1 MTTVAPVVA
10 ADAKAPTLAQWPG
23 SGPLHGL
30 IWAFRIHADGA
41 AEELPVD
48 GPIDDRHDG
57 WLWLHFNLADT
68 RACQW
73 IKAAP
78 GICGRAAGL
87 LVDHGQHQQLHVDD
101 GCVYG
106 VFGDLVRGL
115 DGATPDI
122 GFLHF
127 AMTERVLISGRR
139 DPLNAVEA
147 TRRRL
152 QAGHRLPTVA
162 ALLELIIDHV
172 VEAVDGYEDELAVE
186 IDAIEEQMLTA
197 SLTDERQRLSR
208 IRRTTVRLHRQ
219 LAGLRTLLHR
229 IEKEMGSS
237 FSAQMQIAT
246 TRLSQRLD
254 GLDHD
259 IVAMRDRA
267 YLLQEEV
274 TLKIGEETNRH
285 LQVLAVVTVL
295 LMPATVITGIF
306 GMNVKGLPFTDN
318 ESGFLLSA
326 GLLVG
331 GSILAY
337 LALKWMGVLGRK

>member
-1 MTTVAPVVA
+1 MSTVASAVA
-10 ADAKAPTLAQWPG
+10 ADAIAPTPWPG

-30 IWAFRIHADGA
+30 IWAFRVHADGT
-41 AEELPVD
+41 AEELPLD
-48 GPIDDRHDG
+48 RAIDDRHDG
-57 WLWLHFNLADT
+57 WLWLHFNLADA
-68 RACQW
+68 RACHW
-73 IKAAP
+73 IEAAP
-78 GICGRAAGL
+78 GISRAAAAL
-87 LVDHGQHQQLHVDD
+87 LLDHGQRQQLHVDD
-101 GCVYG
+101 TCVYG

-127 AMTERVLISGRR
+127 AMTERVLISARR
-139 DPLNAVEA
+139 DHLSAVEA
-147 TRRRL
+147 TRRSL
-152 QAGHRLPTVA
+152 QAGHKLPTVA

-172 VEAVDGYEDELAVE
+172 VEAIDCYEDELALE
-186 IDAIEEQMLTA
+186 MDAIEEQMLA
-197 SLTDERQRLSR
+197 SSITDERQRLSR

-219 LAGLRTLLHR
+219 LTGMRALLHR
-229 IEKEMGSS
+229 IEHAMDSG
-237 FSAQMQIAT
+237 FSAQIRIAT
-246 TRLSQRLD
+246 ARLAQRLD

-274 TLKIGEETNRH
+274 TLKVSEETNRH

-306 GMNVKGLPFTDN
+306 GMNVKGLPFTDH
-318 ESGFLLSA
+318 ESGFLLSM

-337 LALKWMGVLGRK
+337 LALKWLGVLGRH